1 MDAEKNDQVSVK
13 QKGNVN
19 KDTEEID
26 TSATSPTKEQTDNS
40 AKGQKSTINHLDM
53 SDSSPQDL
61 LGQYVLV
68 SYDKPYPGIVTDWWI
83 RGMCEL
89 YAQSGK
95 TFRKLFF
102 LLTPCG

>member
-1 MDAEKNDQVSVK
+1 
-13 QKGNVN
+13 
-19 KDTEEID
+19 
-26 TSATSPTKEQTDNS
+26 
-40 AKGQKSTINHLDM
+40 M

-83 RGMCEL
+83 GGMCEL

>member
-1 MDAEKNDQVSVK
+1 
-13 QKGNVN
+13 
-19 KDTEEID
+19 
-26 TSATSPTKEQTDNS
+26 
-40 AKGQKSTINHLDM
+40 M